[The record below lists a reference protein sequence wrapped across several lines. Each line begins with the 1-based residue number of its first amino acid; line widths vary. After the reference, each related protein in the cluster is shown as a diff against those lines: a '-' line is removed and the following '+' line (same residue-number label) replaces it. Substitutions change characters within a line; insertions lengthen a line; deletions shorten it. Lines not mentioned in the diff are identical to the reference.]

1 MTWPFKNDTSF
12 IIKKLANRSFRAN
25 KMRNIIAVIAIA
37 LTTILFTGLFT
48 LGIGVKESTQK
59 ANMILSGGDGHARL
73 INMSE
78 IEYDTISEHPQ
89 IQEIA
94 YCRKL
99 ADSVDN
105 VVLSKQI
112 TLFQYYD
119 DIGLKYLS
127 IEPTSGHRPMAE
139 NEIIMDTTTLDLLDV
154 PHKIGE
160 EVTLTLTVHNQQ
172 ITRSFILSG
181 WWENYPG
188 VDYGTIVA
196 SESYMQAHRDELT
209 DTYDQNHVDT
219 GTITALI
226 KFAND
231 DNIESTLETVLND
244 CEYSSDVFSANY
256 INAGVN
262 PLYMSLSSSN
272 HLGTNLALVCAL
284 LAFLLSGYL
293 IIYNIFKISIL
304 RDLHFYGILKTI
316 GATGRQINAVVR
328 KQAKGLSFI
337 GIPIGLLI
345 GFFIGKLLLPL
356 LMANT
361 AFSANAATVPPHPL
375 IFAAAAIFAW
385 ITVQISTRKPAR
397 IAAKVSPIEAIR
409 YTDSSTNIGRKKKR
423 RSHFGNPARGMAWAN
438 LGRNKRR
445 TALVILSLSMSII
458 LTNMVFTFSHSVDPA
473 KAIKNMIE
481 SDFCIGQ
488 SKLFDDYIVSEESAL
503 SKSCLLAVQQQEGFE
518 IGGAE
523 YGCNALY
530 KSETSKQTFN
540 QQEDGSFSTHI
551 YGLDSFPLSQLQ
563 LVDGKLDA
571 EKLVSGEYILEGAYV
586 STRGV
591 LDEGS
596 LNHSVGDRVELK
608 CDGSVREFTVLAH
621 VMANEAN
628 TYDWIGSCFFLPSD
642 VYKAFTG
649 NNYAMSYKFNV
660 TDETE
665 LDIDNFLKDYTT
677 NIEPTMTYK
686 SKNTIMA
693 GVSDIQNTIVAV
705 GGTLSFIIG
714 FIGVLNFANTIL
726 TSIFTRR
733 RELAILQSIGMTNKQ
748 IRTMLCMEGCNY
760 TFISGIVSLP
770 ICFIVAYMLI
780 CPICEN
786 IWFLDFKMN
795 LCPLMII
802 LPLLFLIG
810 LLIPYF
816 TCRIIT
822 GQSVV
827 ERLKCGE

>member
-1 MTWPFKNDTSF
+1 MTWPFENDTRF
-12 IIKKLANRSFRAN
+12 IVKKLANRSFRSN
-25 KMRNIIAVIAIA
+25 KMRNIIAAIAIA
-37 LTTILFTGLFT
+37 LTTILFTSLFT
-48 LGIGVKESTQK
+48 LGIGVKESTEK

-73 INMSE
+73 INMNE
-78 IEYDTISEHPQ
+78 VEYDTISEHPL

-105 VVLSKQI
+105 EALSKQI

-119 DIGLKYLS
+119 DIGLQYLS
-127 IEPTSGHRPMAE
+127 IEPTSGHRPVAE
-139 NEIIMDTTTLDLLDV
+139 NEIIMDTNTLDLLGV
-154 PHKIGE
+154 PHEIGE
-160 EVTLTLTVHNQQ
+160 EITLALTVHNQQ
-172 ITRSFILSG
+172 ITRNFVLSG
-181 WWENYPG
+181 WWERYPG

-196 SESYMQAHRDELT
+196 SESYMQVHTDELA
-209 DTYDQNHVDT
+209 DTYALDHNDT

-226 KFAND
+226 KFVND
-231 DNIESTLETVLND
+231 DNIENTLETVLKD
-244 CEYSSDVFSANY
+244 CGYSSDVFSDNY
-256 INAGVN
+256 INAAVS
-262 PLYMSLSSSN
+262 PLYMSLRSSN
-272 HLGTNLALVCAL
+272 NLGTSLALVCAL

-293 IIYNIFKISIL
+293 IIYNIFLISIL
-304 RDLHFYGILKTI
+304 RDLHFYGMLKTI
-316 GATGRQINAVVR
+316 GATGRQINAVVH
-328 KQAKGLSFI
+328 KQAKQLSFI
-337 GIPIGLLI
+337 GIPVGLLI

-356 LMANT
+356 IVANT
-361 AFSANAATVPPHPL
+361 AFSANAATVSPHPL
-375 IFAAAAIFAW
+375 IFVAAAIFAW

-397 IAAKVSPIEAIR
+397 IAARISPIEAIR
-409 YTDSSTNIGRKKKR
+409 YTDSSTNIRRKK

-445 TALVILSLSMSII
+445 TALVILSLSVSII
-458 LTNMVFTFSHSVDPA
+458 LTTMVFTFSHSVDPA
-473 KAIKNMIE
+473 KAIKNMID
-481 SDFCIGQ
+481 SDFSIGQ
-488 SKLFDDYIVSEESAL
+488 SKLFDDYNVSEESAL
-503 SKSCLLAVQQQEGFE
+503 SESYLSAVQQQQGFE

-523 YGCNALY
+523 YGCKALY
-530 KSETSKQTFN
+530 KSDTSKQDFN
-540 QQEDGSFSTHI
+540 QNEDGSFSTHI

-563 LVDGKLDA
+563 LVDGEMDT
-571 EKLVSGEYILEGAYV
+571 EKLVTGEYILEGAYV

-591 LDEGS
+591 LDEKS
-596 LNHSVGDRVELK
+596 LNHSVGDRVELMYN
-608 CDGSVREFTVLAH
+608 GSIREFTVLGH
-621 VMANEAN
+621 VIANEAN
-628 TYDWIGSCFFLPSD
+628 TYDWVGSCFFLPSD
-642 VYKAFTG
+642 VYNAFTG

-660 TDETE
+660 ADEME
-665 LDIDNFLKDYTT
+665 PDVEAFLKDYTT

-686 SKNTIMA
+686 SKTTIMA

-714 FIGVLNFANTIL
+714 FIGVLNFTNTIL

-760 TFISGIVSLP
+760 TFISGIASLP

-780 CPICEN
+780 RPICEN

-795 LCPLMII
+795 LWPLLII

-822 GQSVV
+822 EQSVV

>member
-1 MTWPFKNDTSF
+1 MTWPFENDTRF
-12 IIKKLANRSFRAN
+12 IVKKLANRSFRSN
-25 KMRNIIAVIAIA
+25 KMRNIIATIAIA
-37 LTTILFTGLFT
+37 LTTILFTSLFT
-48 LGIGVKESTQK
+48 LGIGVKESTEK

-73 INMSE
+73 INMNE
-78 IEYDTISEHPQ
+78 VEYDTISEHPL

-105 VVLSKQI
+105 EALSKQI

-119 DIGLKYLS
+119 DIGLQYLS
-127 IEPTSGHRPMAE
+127 IEPTSGHRPVAE
-139 NEIIMDTTTLDLLDV
+139 NEIIMDTNTLDLLGV
-154 PHKIGE
+154 PHEIGE
-160 EVTLTLTVHNQQ
+160 EITLALTVHNQQ
-172 ITRSFILSG
+172 ITRNFVLSG
-181 WWENYPG
+181 WWERYPG

-196 SESYMQAHRDELT
+196 SESYMQVHTDELA
-209 DTYDQNHVDT
+209 DTYALDHNDT

-226 KFAND
+226 KFVND
-231 DNIESTLETVLND
+231 DNIENTLETVLKD
-244 CEYSSDVFSANY
+244 CGYSSDVFSDNY
-256 INAGVN
+256 INAAVS
-262 PLYMSLSSSN
+262 PLYMSLRSSN
-272 HLGTNLALVCAL
+272 NLGTSLALVCAL

-293 IIYNIFKISIL
+293 IIYNIFLISIL
-304 RDLHFYGILKTI
+304 RDLHFYGMLKTI
-316 GATGRQINAVVR
+316 GATGRQINAVVH
-328 KQAKGLSFI
+328 KQAKQLSFI
-337 GIPIGLLI
+337 GIPVGLLI

-356 LMANT
+356 IMANT
-361 AFSANAATVPPHPL
+361 AFSANVATVSPHPL
-375 IFAAAAIFAW
+375 IFVAAAIFAW

-397 IAAKVSPIEAIR
+397 IAARVSPIEAMR
-409 YTDSSTNIGRKKKR
+409 YTDTSTNIRRKK

-438 LGRNKRR
+438 LERNKRR
-445 TALVILSLSMSII
+445 TALVILSLSVSII
-458 LTNMVFTFSHSVDPA
+458 LTTMVFTFSHSVDPA
-473 KAIKNMIE
+473 KAIKNMID
-481 SDFCIGQ
+481 SDFSIGQ
-488 SKLFDDYIVSEESAL
+488 SKLFDDYNVSEESAL
-503 SKSCLLAVQQQEGFE
+503 SESYLSAAQQQQGFE

-523 YGCNALY
+523 YGCKALY
-530 KSETSKQTFN
+530 KSDTSKQDFN
-540 QQEDGSFSTHI
+540 QNEDGSFSTHI
-551 YGLDSFPLSQLQ
+551 YGLDSFPRSLLQ
-563 LVDGKLDA
+563 LVDGEMDT
-571 EKLVSGEYILEGAYV
+571 EKLATGEYILEGAYV

-591 LDEGS
+591 LDEKS
-596 LNHSVGDRVELK
+596 LNHSVGDRVELMYN
-608 CDGSVREFTVLAH
+608 GSIREFTVLGH
-621 VMANEAN
+621 VIANEAN
-628 TYDWIGSCFFLPSD
+628 TYDWVGSCFFLPSD

-660 TDETE
+660 TDEME
-665 LDIDNFLKDYTT
+665 PDVEAFLKDYTT

-686 SKNTIMA
+686 SKTTIMA

-760 TFISGIVSLP
+760 TFISGIASLP

-780 CPICEN
+780 RPICEK

-795 LCPLMII
+795 LWPLLII

-822 GQSVV
+822 EQSVV